1 MSEWVNEWG
10 SRVGGRYLMPLFPEV
25 LLVKWWQ
32 SLIDQWHTHPSPCQN
47 IVGVMELTNPQITG
61 STRRSVQMCSRVE
74 CFPSVVPKWLF
85 HPPLKDD
92 HRRNIPHKSD
102 QPSHWAG
109 LRGFQSTEL
118 TALKPGKSQANQL
131 FTFPI
136 TGTHRLT
143 TTDRKV
149 WTPFSF
155 LSAFS
160 RISSIQIKSAK
171 GKFNPSSS
179 KIIHRQHLKCL
190 LHWAL
195 LQLILLTFFPSYNSV
210 FLRSLTLI

>member
-1 MSEWVNEWG
+1 MAVSDRPMTHTSKPLPKHCG
-10 SRVGGRYLMPLFPEV
+10 SDGINKPTNHWLHQGE
-25 LLVKWWQ
+25 
-32 SLIDQWHTHPSPCQN
+32 HTN
-47 IVGVMELTNPQITG
+47 VFM
-61 STRRSVQMCSRVE
+61 VE

-179 KIIHRQHLKCL
+179 KIIHRRHLKCL

-195 LQLILLTFFPSYNSV
+195 LQLTLLTFFPSYNSV
-210 FLRSLTLI
+210 FLRSLTLV